1 MKTEY
6 CKCGTLIED
15 PDNLTRECLIC
26 KSMSALPAASGV
38 FPCDICGEQIETLRL
53 IKWRE
58 NGQVIRYWT
67 CLQCWHK
74 VYHAEGGDGETAQ
87 TQSVSIRA

>member
-15 PDNLTRECLIC
+15 PDNMTRECLTC
-26 KSMSALPAASGV
+26 KSMSALPAP

-58 NGQVIRYWT
+58 SGQVIRCWV
-67 CLQCWHK
+67 CLNCWRK
-74 VYHAEGGDGETAQ
+74 VYHAEGGDGEMAQ
-87 TQSVSIRA
+87 GQSVSIRA